1 MLYKWNLGNIMK
13 VSVLVLIYGVASVS
27 SAYSLSSELVFRNY
41 KMLILNS
48 GIFANHDI
56 VCYLLGEMW
65 K

>member
-1 MLYKWNLGNIMK
+1 MK
-13 VSVLVLIYGVASVS
+13 VSVLVLIYGIASVS